1 MNTLKF
7 RITGV
12 APWIPHNGLLAD
24 PLYEFS
30 KRIKKVTALRKK
42 TEADLEE
49 MARLEFLGGLY
60 LKDGEPC
67 IPGEMIEAALAG
79 KGGAARKN
87 KSGAQAAAGL
97 FVPNPAKLEYDGP
110 KDPNE
115 LWKDYR
121 FRFRVP
127 AKVGMAKVMRTRPIF
142 EQWSAVVEVHYNPDL
157 VDRDRVIDW
166 IVQAGAE
173 VGIGD
178 WRPRYGR
185 FTVELL

>member
-1 MNTLKF
+1 METLRF

-12 APWIPHNGLLAD
+12 SPLILHNGLLAD

-30 KRIKKVTALRKK
+30 KRIKKVASLRKK

-79 KGGAARKN
+79 KGGAARNN

-97 FVPNPAKLEYDGP
+97 FVPNASKIEYDGP
-110 KDPNE
+110 KDPLE
-115 LWKDYR
+115 LWKEGR

-127 AKVGMAKVMRTRPIF
+127 ATVGQSKVMRTRPIF
-142 EQWSAVVEVHYNPDL
+142 EQWSAMVEVHYNPEL
-157 VDRDRVIDW
+157 VDRDRIVDW
-166 IVQAGAE
+166 MVQAGAE

-178 WRPRYGR
+178 WRPRFGR